1 MPAKSKAHIKSKLG
15 IKINLNF
22 EIVHSKIQNK
32 VLLTLEDCLLGPVQT
47 SNFTCA
53 EPNY

>member
-15 IKINLNF
+15 IKINPNF

-32 VLLTLEDCLLGPVQT
+32 VLLTLDDCL
-47 SNFTCA
+47 
-53 EPNY
+53 